1 MELTHSTCVSGQLL
15 EDIMASL
22 DLLASTYMHPDP
34 SFEHLIKV
42 TMISEGLSSPD
53 VSGSGLVPRDR
64 PLDPALVTKAWATLR
79 KLLHSSNPLC
89 RSNGYAWLL
98 ELLSAEMAHGG
109 SKQAS
114 KLNTYALQRQLSL
127 LGRLERA
134 TELDFTDKTSE
145 TPTIS
150 SAARLLCGLLKAKE
164 PVIRRGFVLVL
175 EKLLLHC
182 QRPGL
187 ELENL
192 LPFAVEG
199 EPKDGSRSMG
209 VQDRALAMLGLMN
222 GALWQVISANDT
234 DRINILQVPKS

>member
-1 MELTHSTCVSGQLL
+1 
-15 EDIMASL
+15 MA
-22 DLLASTYMHPDP
+22 
-34 SFEHLIKV
+34 
-42 TMISEGLSSPD
+42 
-53 VSGSGLVPRDR
+53 
-64 PLDPALVTKAWATLR
+64 
-79 KLLHSSNPLC
+79 
-89 RSNGYAWLL
+89 
-98 ELLSAEMAHGG
+98 
-109 SKQAS
+109 
-114 KLNTYALQRQLSL
+114 
-127 LGRLERA
+127 RLERA

-150 SAARLLCGLLKAKE
+150 STARLLCGLLKAKE

-187 ELENL
+187 ELENS
-192 LPFAVEG
+192 LPFAVDG

-209 VQDRALAMLGLMN
+209 VEDRALPMLGLMN

>member
-15 EDIMASL
+15 QDIMASL
-22 DLLASTYMHPDP
+22 DLLTSTSMHPDH

-42 TMISEGLSSPD
+42 TMISEGLRSPD

-64 PLDPALVTKAWATLR
+64 PLYPAFVTKAWATLR

-98 ELLSAEMAHGG
+98 ELLPAEMAHGG

-164 PVIRRGFVLVL
+164 PVIRRGFMLVL
-175 EKLLLHC
+175 ENLLLHC

-187 ELENL
+187 ELEDL

-199 EPKDGSRSMG
+199 EPKDASRFMRM
-209 VQDRALAMLGLMN
+209 QDHALAMLGLVN

>member
-1 MELTHSTCVSGQLL
+1 MELTHSTCVVGQLL
-15 EDIMASL
+15 EDIMSSL
-22 DLLASTYMHPDP
+22 DLLASTYMHLDP

-42 TMISEGLSSPD
+42 TMITEGLSSPD
-53 VSGSGLVPRDR
+53 VSGSGLVSRDR
-64 PLDPALVTKAWATLR
+64 PLDPASVTKAWGTLR

-175 EKLLLHC
+175 RSFCCIVSGQDWSWRICSHLLLTESPKMGPDLWGCKTVHLLC
-182 QRPGL
+182 WGL
-187 ELENL
+187 
-192 LPFAVEG
+192 
-199 EPKDGSRSMG
+199 
-209 VQDRALAMLGLMN
+209 
-222 GALWQVISANDT
+222 
-234 DRINILQVPKS
+234 